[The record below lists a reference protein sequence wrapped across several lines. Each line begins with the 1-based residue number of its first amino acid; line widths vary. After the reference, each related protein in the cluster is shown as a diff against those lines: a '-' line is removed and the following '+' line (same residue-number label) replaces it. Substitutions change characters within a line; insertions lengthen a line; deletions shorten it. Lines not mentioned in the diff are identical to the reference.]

1 MHGRPV
7 PIRPGYFALLL
18 GVAAASASCVLSLDG
33 DAVQETARV
42 EKRFTVTGT
51 PDLSLVTFDGAIEVR
66 AWDRSEVVVEIER
79 RGVDK
84 AELESI
90 EIKTDQSGD
99 RISIE
104 ARKPPGR
111 RAVIRL
117 GPSPSAKLVASVPQN
132 CNVLA
137 RSGDGSITIERVRGK
152 LELDTGDGSVRGS
165 DLAGQLR
172 AHTGDGSMKFES
184 ISGPVDIDTGDGGV
198 SLSGKLPVVRLRT
211 GDGSVLVR
219 AEDGSVMSDDWEV
232 RTGDGGVTIELPD
245 LFSADLDASSGGG
258 SVRLQDL
265 SLTVD
270 GEQSK
275 RQVRG
280 KIGPGGRL
288 LKVRTGD
295 GTVTIKRG

>member
-1 MHGRPV
+1 MDGRPF
-7 PIRPGYFALLL
+7 PRRPGYIALML
-18 GVAAASASCVLSLDG
+18 GVAAVSSSCVIGVDG

-66 AWDRSEVVVEIER
+66 AWDRSEVVVEIEK

-84 AELESI
+84 GELDSI
-90 EIKTDQSGD
+90 EIKAEQSGD
-99 RISIE
+99 RISVE
-104 ARKPPGR
+104 ARKPPGG
-111 RAVIRL
+111 RAMIRL
-117 GPSPSAKLVASVPQN
+117 GPSPSAKLVASVPQK

-137 RSGDGSITIERVRGK
+137 RSGDGSIAIERVTGK

-184 ISGPVDIDTGDGGV
+184 VTGPVDIDSGDGGV
-198 SLSGKLPVVRLRT
+198 SVSGKLPVVRLRT
-211 GDGSVLVR
+211 GDGSVSVR
-219 AEDGSVMSDDWEV
+219 ADDGSVMSEDWEV

-245 LFSADLDASSGGG
+245 LFNADLDATSGGG
-258 SVRLQDL
+258 SVRVEDL
-265 SLTVD
+265 SFTVS
-270 GEQSK
+270 GEQTK
-275 RQVRG
+275 RQARG
-280 KIGPGGRL
+280 KLGSGGHL

-295 GTVTIKRG
+295 GSVSIKRS

>member
-1 MHGRPV
+1 MHGRPFPV
-7 PIRPGYFALLL
+7 RPGYLALLL
-18 GVAAASASCVLSLDG
+18 GIAAASSSCVLSLDG
-33 DAVQETARV
+33 DSIQETARI

-51 PDLSLVTFDGAIEVR
+51 PDLSLITFDGAIEVR
-66 AWDRSEVVVEIER
+66 AWDRSEVVVEIEK

-84 AELESI
+84 AELDSI
-90 EIKTDQSGD
+90 EIKADQSGD

-104 ARKPPGR
+104 ARKPPGG
-111 RAVIRL
+111 RAMIHL
-117 GPSPSAKLVASVPQN
+117 GPSPSAKLVASVPQK

-137 RSGDGSITIERVRGK
+137 RSGDGSIAIERVTGK

-184 ISGPVDIDTGDGGV
+184 ITGPVDIDSGDGGV
-198 SLSGKLPVVRLRT
+198 SVSGKLPVVRLRT
-211 GDGSVLVR
+211 GDGSVSVR
-219 AEDGSVMSDDWEV
+219 ADDGSVMSEDWEV

-245 LFSADLDASSGGG
+245 GFNAELDANSGGG
-258 SVRLQDL
+258 SVRVQDL
-265 SLTVD
+265 NFTVS

-280 KIGPGGRL
+280 KLGSGGHL

-295 GTVTIKRG
+295 GTVSIRRS

>member
-1 MHGRPV
+1 MHGRPFPV
-7 PIRPGYFALLL
+7 RPGYLALLL
-18 GVAAASASCVLSLDG
+18 GIAAASSSCVLSLDG
-33 DAVQETARV
+33 DSIRETARV

-51 PDLSLVTFDGAIEVR
+51 PDLSLITFDGSIEVR
-66 AWDRSEVVVEIER
+66 AWDRAEVVVEIEK

-84 AELESI
+84 VELDSI
-90 EIKTDQSGD
+90 EIKADQSGD

-104 ARKPPGR
+104 ALKPPKG

-117 GPSPSAKLVASVPQN
+117 GTSPSAKIVASVPQK

-137 RSGDGSITIERVRGK
+137 RSGDGTIAIERVTGK
-152 LELDTGDGSVRGS
+152 LEVDTGDGSVRGS
-165 DLAGQLR
+165 DLGGQLR

-184 ISGPVDIDTGDGGV
+184 ITGPVDIDSGDGSV
-198 SLSGKLPVVRLRT
+198 SLSGKLPAVRLRT
-211 GDGSVLVR
+211 GDGSVTVR
-219 AEDGSVMSDDWEV
+219 AEDSSVMSGDWEV

-245 LFSADLDASSGGG
+245 GFNAELDAGSGGG
-258 SVRLQDL
+258 SVRVEDL
-265 SLTVD
+265 GLTLS
-270 GEQSK
+270 GEQTK

-280 KIGPGGRL
+280 KLGSGGYV